1 MSISWS
7 DWKDINHSANCNQP
21 AIYRI
26 RLAKEGKPVQ
36 ICRFLGTD
44 KDGILCIGKT
54 TNMDSRRKQFI
65 KALIGT
71 FGHSEGNLLQIL
83 EQVSPLT
90 AIYPDR
96 QYEYSF
102 SKVLFGKLGLSR
114 AKSKSSSRTVISALT
129 PKSTLTRRRTG
140 RSMTRK

>member
-7 DWKDINHSANCNQP
+7 DWKEINQSANYNQP
-21 AIYRI
+21 AIYRV
-26 RLAKEGKPVQ
+26 RLVREGKPVQ

-54 TNMDSRRKQFI
+54 TNMDSRRKQFV

-83 EQVSPLT
+83 EKVSPLT
-90 AIYPDR
+90 ALYPYR

-102 SKVLFGKLGLSR
+102 AKVSGTDKDTIEEVQIKSYVKLFGEVPPLN
-114 AKSKSSSRTVISALT
+114 SAI
-129 PKSTLTRRRTG
+129 PKRYNSW
-140 RSMTRK
+140 